1 MNDLANIDDNFLASL
16 GLGHLNEDEKQEVVN
31 KIQSALESRVA
42 IKITQGLTEGQVNEF
57 NNLLSGDNPQ
67 PVMEWM
73 EKFIPNYRDV
83 VKAELDGVVDQV
95 KHNNLSF
102 IQRL

>member
-1 MNDLANIDDNFLASL
+1 MNDLANIDDKFLDSL
-16 GLGHLNEDEKQEVVN
+16 GLSHLSEEEKQEVTD
-31 KIQSALESRVA
+31 KIQTALETRVA
-42 IKITQGLTEGQVNEF
+42 IKITQGLAESQVNEF
-57 NNLLSGDNPQ
+57 NNLLSGEDPQ
-67 PVMEWM
+67 PVMDWM
-73 EKFIPNYRDV
+73 EKFIPNYRDI